1 MSLAMITEK
10 DIEVVK
16 IALND
21 SISDIDK
28 ELKEDVTGRKRVGLL
43 DYKDKYLKVCNKL
56 RQNPSIYSLNETE
69 LDIAAGGLNDAIQL
83 LDDILESGELD
94 ELETKETIASKD
106 ECSHLVELLA
116 GWFKKTPSWR
126 IYKINIKNIHPA
138 ISTPELYLKP
148 KLFTIPFKIII
159 LVVHKWWTNTHHH
172 EKIIP
177 RKERNLTKTI
187 IGENSNP
194 TVI

>member
-21 SISDIDK
+21 SISDINK
-28 ELKEDVTGRKRVGLL
+28 ELKEDVTGRKRVELL

-69 LDIAAGGLNDAIQL
+69 LDIAAGGLNDAINL

-94 ELETKETIASKD
+94 ELETKETIAAKD

-116 GWFKKTPSWR
+116 GWLKK
-126 IYKINIKNIHPA
+126 HPH
-138 ISTPELYLKP
+138 EE
-148 KLFTIPFKIII
+148 FT
-159 LVVHKWWTNTHHH
+159 
-172 EKIIP
+172 
-177 RKERNLTKTI
+177 
-187 IGENSNP
+187 
-194 TVI
+194 